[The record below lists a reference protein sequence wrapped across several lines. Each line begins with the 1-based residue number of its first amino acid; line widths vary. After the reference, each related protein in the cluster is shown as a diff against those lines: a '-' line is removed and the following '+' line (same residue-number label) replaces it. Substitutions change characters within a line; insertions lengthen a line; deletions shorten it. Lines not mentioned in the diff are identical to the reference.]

1 MIDVNKDESIE
12 KMGPVSMISIIN
24 DCDMPQGH
32 QRGVKPILRPLSD
45 LVNEIEFNS
54 EKIIPLV
61 KMLENTVQ
69 YGNCGIKIIDIGGY
83 SENPLRGVIN
93 GYLIKYTVPSVM
105 GDTEYTLEYN
115 FFGNSLSFQK
125 NLVNLPE
132 SNPSKR
138 SHQPI
143 DSLNFI
149 NWLYKMH
156 FDIYGL
162 IKKGLAIDINTLK

>member
-1 MIDVNKDESIE
+1 
-12 KMGPVSMISIIN
+12 
-24 DCDMPQGH
+24 MPPRN
-32 QRGVKPILRPLSD
+32 QRGVKPIFRPLSD
-45 LVNEIEFNS
+45 LVNEIEFNG

-69 YGNCGIKIIDIGGY
+69 YGNCGIKIIDVGGY
-83 SENPLRGVIN
+83 GNIRNDGIN

-105 GDTEYTLEYN
+105 SDTEYRLEYN
-115 FFGNSLSFQK
+115 IKGNSLHFQK

-138 SHQPI
+138 TSQPV

-149 NWLYKMH
+149 TCLYKMH

-162 IKKGLAIDINTLK
+162 IEKGLAIDINTLKV